1 MKDTFLKTGCE
12 IVNLLYCKTTD
23 HLSLLCS
30 TSLFINTLKSSIS
43 PFFRK
48 KQIHVPYTWI
58 FSLPREE
65 AGDILKKSWIFLIIP
80 CCFFWLLMALDFY
93 CLTSFS
99 LQIPGSEFL
108 HYQVCSTILYQ
119 KEVHEHPTWFKTEI
133 RNGVF

>member
-1 MKDTFLKTGCE
+1 MQDTFLKTECE

-23 HLSLLCS
+23 HLS

-43 PFFRK
+43 LFFRK

-65 AGDILKKSWIFLIIP
+65 AGDILKKQLDFPHNVMLFL
-80 CCFFWLLMALDFY
+80 LALDFY

-119 KEVHEHPTWFKTEI
+119 KEVQSIQHDLKTEI
-133 RNGVF
+133 RNGVFKKRKQY